1 VYFGDIEAMTGTR
14 IGDSDVKETHLV
26 PGAAVF
32 ACNEQDITRKGSKK
46 GRHQLL
52 MILPHQLAFRKGFDC
67 ELGELVNANTS
78 APSFVIKTAKGTLKY
93 PGRFV
98 STSTSF
104 FTVDLLPK
112 APQSVMSEMYQQ
124 LLVFD
129 EPVLTESKNSVS
141 LIQACDSSSPTAD
154 TADTPWTQLC
164 GVSSAADP
172 HVADTSSKSRGRGQM
187 PSPTLSA
194 ASESKDDLEEGSQQS
209 IDRPSR
215 KAARKSKVYV
225 ELDDEFDDDD
235 SDEEPIVLEPFRKS
249 QKNNRSRGA
258 SKSAKTYDEDSG
270 EEDDEDTES
279 SISSEESDEYVESSS
294 KRRKR

>member
-1 VYFGDIEAMTGTR
+1 M
-14 IGDSDVKETHLV
+14 ETHLV

-78 APSFVIKTAKGTLKY
+78 SPSFVIKTAKGTLKY

-112 APQSVMSEMYQQ
+112 AAQSVMSEMYQQ

-129 EPVLTESKNSVS
+129 EPVLTESKDIVS
-141 LIQACDSSSPTAD
+141 HVQACDSSSPTAD
-154 TADTPWTQLC
+154 SADTPWTQLC

-172 HVADTSSKSRGRGQM
+172 HVAETSSKSRGRGQM

-209 IDRPSR
+209 VDRPSR

-235 SDEEPIVLEPFRKS
+235 SDEEPVVVEPLRKS
-249 QKNNRSRGA
+249 QNRSRG
-258 SKSAKTYDEDSG
+258 KSAKTYDEDSG
-270 EEDDEDTES
+270 DEDDEDTEP